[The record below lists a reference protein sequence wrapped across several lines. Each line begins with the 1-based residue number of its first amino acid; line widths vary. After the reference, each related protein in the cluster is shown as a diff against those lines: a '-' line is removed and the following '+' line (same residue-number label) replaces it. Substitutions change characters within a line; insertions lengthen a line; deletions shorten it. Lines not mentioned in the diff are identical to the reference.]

1 MNPYNVED
9 FTINMSTI
17 LYLFEKALLIETNK
31 NILIVQKIK
40 SPDLKPQKW
49 IFRKSQ
55 LWTKYLSH
63 LIVTFPLICPLKSA
77 YILMDSSF

>member
-40 SPDLKPQKW
+40 SPDLKPQK
-49 IFRKSQ
+49 
-55 LWTKYLSH
+55 
-63 LIVTFPLICPLKSA
+63 
-77 YILMDSSF
+77 